1 MVCAAAEKVRPVS
14 PDTGERT
21 ISTARVFKGPRSQ
34 RRNLKDEKR
43 TREEIRAEIAQ
54 VESEMRTAI
63 DSGRMRSVERLR
75 GRKQALGH
83 ELERA
88 MAQEAAMGAT
98 TSTRCPPRP
107 PRPHR
112 AARGPSTSGAATARR
127 QRGPAAGGTRK

>member
-1 MVCAAAEKVRPVS
+1 MK
-14 PDTGERT
+14 
-21 ISTARVFKGPRSQ
+21 
-34 RRNLKDEKR
+34 KR
-43 TREEIRAEIAQ
+43 TQEEIRAEIAQ

-98 TSTRCPPRP
+98 TSTQMPAAAHTKQPKNHNNKKHHNRP
-107 PRPHR
+107 Q
-112 AARGPSTSGAATARR
+112 AARAGS
-127 QRGPAAGGTRK
+127 RGNA

>member
-1 MVCAAAEKVRPVS
+1 MK
-14 PDTGERT
+14 
-21 ISTARVFKGPRSQ
+21 
-34 RRNLKDEKR
+34 KR
-43 TREEIRAEIAQ
+43 TQEEIRAEIAQ

-98 TSTRCPPRP
+98 TSTQMPAAA

-112 AARGPSTSGAATARR
+112 AARGPRRR
-127 QRGPAAGGTRK
+127 QVPRPLAGSAGRQPGERVRTGGSPPSPAWRSPSQS